1 VYSGLAMRVVILC
14 ESFAQDMGY
23 LSAVLPKYLAR
34 EGADVHVVALDVP
47 PYHRAP
53 DFRGQVPAFVAAQ
66 ALPAGTVRE
75 LDGFRVHILGHGW
88 LGRFSY
94 AKGLRR
100 TLSAIQPDVVYSL
113 GAIGPLP
120 LQAALLAPELKYKL
134 FTGNHTSAEMFPLA
148 RAAHPPLR
156 ERAQAFATRFVPGRL
171 VSLVTERCYCR
182 TAGCGEIASRYF
194 GVQPSKICVVP
205 LGVDTELFFV
215 DRDDARRCQLRRQLG
230 FEEHEIVC
238 INTGRMVAHKN
249 LQLLTTAIA
258 ELRGAGLPFAG
269 LFLGDG
275 PERAN
280 VAGQPGCVVRDF
292 TPFRELPD
300 YFRAAD
306 IAVWPAGE
314 STSML
319 DAAACGL
326 PLVVS
331 ERIDIH
337 LDANGV
343 AVRQDDGES
352 LTRALAALADPIVR
366 ARLGSAGARLMHEH
380 FGWEHAARVR
390 MRHFEAAVA
399 RH

>member
-1 VYSGLAMRVVILC
+1 MRVVILC

-34 EGADVHVVALDVP
+34 EGAEVHVVALDVP

-53 DFRGQVPAFVAAQ
+53 DFRGQVPEFVAAQ
-66 ALPAGTVRE
+66 ALPAGTRRDI
-75 LDGFRVHILGHGW
+75 DGVRVHILAHRW
-88 LGRFSY
+88 IGRFCY
-94 AKGLRR
+94 AKALRR
-100 TLSAIQPDVVYSL
+100 CLSAIRPDVVYSL

-120 LQAALLAPELKYKL
+120 LQAALLAPELRYKL

-148 RAAHPPLR
+148 RAEQPALR
-156 ERAQAFATRFVPGRL
+156 DRAEVFATRFVPGRL
-171 VSLVTERCYCR
+171 ISLATERCYCR
-182 TAGCGEIASRYF
+182 TAGCGEIARRYF
-194 GVQPSKICVVP
+194 GVQASKICVVP
-205 LGVDTELFFV
+205 LGVDTELFFAAH
-215 DRDDARRCQLRRQLG
+215 DQAARVRRGRLRRELG
-230 FEEHEIVC
+230 FGDSEIVC

-249 LQLLTTAIA
+249 LQLLTAAIA
-258 ELRGAGLPFAG
+258 ELRAAGMPFAG

-275 PERAN
+275 PERAR
-280 VAGQPGCVVRDF
+280 VAGKPGCVVRDF
-292 TPFRELPD
+292 IPLRALPE

-331 ERIDIH
+331 ERIDVH
-337 LDANGV
+337 LDANGLT
-343 AVRQDDGES
+343 VRQDDGES
-352 LTRALAALADPIVR
+352 LTRALAALADPVAR
-366 ARLGSAGARLMHEH
+366 ARLGDAGARLMHEA

-390 MRHFEAAVA
+390 MRHFQEAAL

>member
-1 VYSGLAMRVVILC
+1 MRIVILC

-66 ALPAGTVRE
+66 ALPAGTVRD
-75 LDGFRVHILGHGW
+75 LDGFRVHILAHGW
-88 LGRFSY
+88 IGRFSY
-94 AKGLRR
+94 AKALRHC
-100 TLSAIQPDVVYSL
+100 LSELRPDVVYSL

-120 LQAALLAPELKYKL
+120 LQAALLAPELSYKL

-148 RAAHPPLR
+148 RAEHPALR
-156 ERAQAFATRFVPGRL
+156 ERARAFAMRFVPGRL

-182 TAGCGEIASRYF
+182 TAGCGEIATRYF
-194 GVQPSKICVVP
+194 GVQPAKICVVP
-205 LGVDTELFFV
+205 LGVDTELFHVEV
-215 DRDDARRCQLRRQLG
+215 DAAALARRSRLRSELG
-230 FEEHEIVC
+230 FAAGDIVC

-258 ELRGAGLPFAG
+258 ELRAQGVPFAG

-275 PERAN
+275 PERAAI
-280 VAGQPGCVVRDF
+280 AGQPGCVVRDF

-300 YFRAAD
+300 YYRAAD

-337 LDANGV
+337 LDGNGV
-343 AVRQDDGES
+343 VVRQDDGES
-352 LTRALAALADPIVR
+352 LTRALAALADPAAR
-366 ARLGSAGARLMHEH
+366 ARLGEAGARLMRDD

-390 MRHFEAAVA
+390 MRHFEEAVA

>member
-1 VYSGLAMRVVILC
+1 MRIVILC

-34 EGADVHVVALDVP
+34 EGAEVHVVALDVP

-53 DFRGQVPAFVAAQ
+53 DFRGQVPDFVAAQ
-66 ALPAGTVRE
+66 ALPAGTVRDV
-75 LDGFRVHILGHGW
+75 DGFRVHILAHGFI
-88 LGRFSY
+88 GRFSY
-94 AKGLRR
+94 AKALRR
-100 TLSAIQPDVVYSL
+100 CLSELRPDVVYSL

-120 LQAALLAPELKYKL
+120 LQAALLLPELNYKL

-148 RAAHPPLR
+148 RAEHPALR
-156 ERAQAFATRFVPGRL
+156 DLARAFAMRFVPGRM

-182 TAGCGEIASRYF
+182 TAGCGEIATRYF

-215 DRDDARRCQLRRQLG
+215 NGDAAARARRSQLRRELG
-230 FEEHEIVC
+230 FADDDIVC

-249 LQLLTTAIA
+249 LQLMTAAIA
-258 ELRGAGLPFAG
+258 ELRAQGVPFAG

-275 PERAN
+275 PER
-280 VAGQPGCVVRDF
+280 VAIAGKPGCVVRDF
-292 TPFRELPD
+292 TPFRALPD
-300 YFRAAD
+300 YYRAAD

-337 LDANGV
+337 LDGNGV
-343 AVRQDDGES
+343 VVRQDDGES
-352 LTRALAALADPIVR
+352 LTRALAALADPALR
-366 ARLGSAGARLMHEH
+366 ARLGHAGARLMRDE

-390 MRHFEAAVA
+390 MRHFEEAIA